1 MSTGPGNRLFPESP
15 ENVSGMQLPSVAYHP
30 IFGRPQ
36 QAGSAVVI
44 QPTDRRGGH
53 GDDNEERVI
62 CTRSRCLDGKHGG
75 CRLGGRSVDEL
86 VRTGGIFRLV
96 PTGAGVEQPNAGEIR
111 EPMETGEVP
120 DRSVDSSD
128 LHSNASVDEP
138 TVEIG
143 GQSYRPSIDFP

>member
-1 MSTGPGNRLFPESP
+1 MTGKS
-15 ENVSGMQLPSVAYHP
+15 AYY
-30 IFGRPQ
+30 
-36 QAGSAVVI
+36 ALAVVLLMGSMAGVALADNVETNWMYGPADSSVSS
-44 QPTDRRGGH
+44 QP
-53 GDDNEERVI
+53 EQ
-62 CTRSRCLDGKHGG
+62 
-75 CRLGGRSVDEL
+75 
-86 VRTGGIFRLV
+86 
-96 PTGAGVEQPNAGEIR
+96 GVEQPNAGEIR